1 MTVHTNWWESFFEG
15 VAVDMWLQAVPQ
27 EHSVRE
33 ADRLEKLL
41 GAGSGA
47 EILDV
52 PLPRPRVSEQVRRH
66 AKFVDLT
73 NYIWESL
80 KRAMENHH

>member
-1 MTVHTNWWESFFEG
+1 V
-15 VAVDMWLQAVPQ
+15 
-27 EHSVRE
+27 
-33 ADRLEKLL
+33 
-41 GAGSGA
+41 A

>member
-1 MTVHTNWWESFFEG
+1 
-15 VAVDMWLQAVPQ
+15 
-27 EHSVRE
+27 
-33 ADRLEKLL
+33 
-41 GAGSGA
+41 
-47 EILDV
+47 
-52 PLPRPRVSEQVRRH
+52 VRRH